1 MKLRALS
8 TLPLLLLALL
18 LLSTPTASA
27 AETARATFA
36 GGCFWCMEPPFDKLD
51 GVIST
56 ISGYAGGHLAN
67 PTYEQVSSGGTG
79 HAEVVQV
86 TYDPA
91 KITYRKLLEV
101 FWKNVDP
108 TDAGGQFCDRGDQ
121 YRTAIFF
128 ENETQQREAEASK
141 KELEDSGRLRHS
153 VVTEIVPLEAFYPAE
168 GYHQDFYEKNPRR
181 YKSYRWGCGRD
192 RRLTEL
198 WGEEK

>member
-18 LLSTPTASA
+18 LLTTPTASA